1 MLEFIAGV
9 FNGLVQ
15 FFSSLLDPIFKL
27 VTFNPIAPLLE
38 QLTTAWATVGS
49 AWRALCS
56 YVPFGIVADAA
67 GSLLPL
73 FVVIW
78 LIFIVWR
85 LIRVNS

>member
-1 MLEFIAGV
+1 MTARAGHV
-9 FNGLVQ
+9 R
-15 FFSSLLDPIFKL
+15 P
-27 VTFNPIAPLLE
+27 E
-38 QLTTAWATVGS
+38 QRTTV
-49 AWRALCS
+49 
-56 YVPFGIVADAA
+56 GIVADAA